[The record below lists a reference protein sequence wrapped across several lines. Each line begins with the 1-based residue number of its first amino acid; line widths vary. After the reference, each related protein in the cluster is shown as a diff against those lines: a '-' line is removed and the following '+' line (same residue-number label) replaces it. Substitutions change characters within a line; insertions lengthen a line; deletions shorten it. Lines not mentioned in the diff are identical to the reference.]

1 MKIEGRSI
9 FGYFADRNDAEQAK
23 ERLVAAGFEDTQ
35 LDSVR
40 HDRGGD
46 YRPLTGGIDSLSNL
60 VLGSD
65 VESDDAGILL
75 AANPSASGFASGDA
89 GVREKA
95 WLVVT
100 VTDGSDEE
108 VERAVQ
114 IVKHYGGDV

>member
-1 MKIEGRSI
+1 M
-9 FGYFADRNDAEQAK
+9 
-23 ERLVAAGFEDTQ
+23 
-35 LDSVR
+35 
-40 HDRGGD
+40 
-46 YRPLTGGIDSLSNL
+46 
-60 VLGSD
+60 
-65 VESDDAGILL
+65 LL
-75 AANPSASGFASGDA
+75 AAHASASGFAADST